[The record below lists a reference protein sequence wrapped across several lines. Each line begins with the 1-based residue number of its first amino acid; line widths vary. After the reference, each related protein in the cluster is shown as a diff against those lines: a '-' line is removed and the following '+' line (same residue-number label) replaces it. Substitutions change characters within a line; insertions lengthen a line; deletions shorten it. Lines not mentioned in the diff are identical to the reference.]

1 MSYRNLYEAK
11 ENNGVPEWK
20 FCRFLNYNTAIFAVN
35 SITVIIFTS
44 LFNHNTKRP
53 NIVEQHKTRQDR
65 MFMLSV
71 DIHRSFGRP

>member
-11 ENNGVPEWK
+11 EKNGVPEWK

-44 LFNHNTKRP
+44 LFNHNTKGLTLL
-53 NIVEQHKTRQDR
+53 NNTRLDR
-65 MFMLSV
+65 TECSC
-71 DIHRSFGRP
+71 SQ